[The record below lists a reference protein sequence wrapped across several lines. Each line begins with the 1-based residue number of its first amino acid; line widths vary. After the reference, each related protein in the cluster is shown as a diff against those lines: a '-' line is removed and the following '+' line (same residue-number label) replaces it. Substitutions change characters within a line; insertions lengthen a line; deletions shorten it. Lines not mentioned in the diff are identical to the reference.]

1 MKPVNAPSKLF
12 NNCDVCQELI
22 GGSSPV
28 IEISYGFIDEDGSL
42 WVEESIVIH
51 NDCRRDDLLH
61 MLSAKIEK
69 N

>member
-1 MKPVNAPSKLF
+1 MKTINNIDKSF
-12 NNCDVCQELI
+12 SNCDVCKELI

-28 IEISYGFIDEDGSL
+28 IEISYGFIDEDGSM
-42 WVEESIVIH
+42 WVEESITIH
-51 NDCRRDDLLH
+51 NDCKRDDLLY